1 MTAEEIFK
9 EVLNSPEFQDIFDIP
24 KSILE
29 QETFYTESNYP
40 VIEIV
45 KTIIS
50 GQENHRDKN
59 AIFQNIQKQIMQ
71 L

>member
-1 MTAEEIFK
+1 MTGEEIFK
-9 EVLNSPEFQDIFDIP
+9 EVLKSPEFQDIFEIP
-24 KSILE
+24 KDNLE
-29 QETFYTESNYP
+29 KETFNTKSNYP

-45 KTIIS
+45 KAIIN

-59 AIFQNIQKQIMQ
+59 AVFQNIQKQIMQ

>member
-1 MTAEEIFK
+1 MTTEVIFK
-9 EVLNSPEFQDIFDIP
+9 EVLKSHEFQEIFEIP
-24 KSILE
+24 KYDLE
-29 QETFYTESNYP
+29 QENFNAKSDYP

-45 KTIIS
+45 KAIIS

>member
-9 EVLNSPEFQDIFDIP
+9 EVLHSPEFQNVFEIP
-24 KSILE
+24 KSDLE
-29 QETFYTESNYP
+29 QETFNTKSNYP

>member
-9 EVLNSPEFQDIFDIP
+9 EVLKSPEFQDIFGIP
-24 KSILE
+24 KGDLE
-29 QETFYTESNYP
+29 QESINTKSNYP

-45 KTIIS
+45 KAVIS

-59 AIFQNIQKQIMQ
+59 AVFQNIQKQIMQ

>member
-9 EVLNSPEFQDIFDIP
+9 EVLKSPEMQSVFNISEED
-24 KSILE
+24 LR
-29 QETFYTESNYP
+29 QEDFNTVSEFP
-40 VIEIV
+40 VIEII
-45 KTIIS
+45 KTIIN
-50 GQENHRDKN
+50 GQENHRDKS

>member
-9 EVLNSPEFQDIFDIP
+9 EVLLSPEFQNVFDIP

-29 QETFYTESNYP
+29 HETLNAKSNYP

-45 KTIIS
+45 KTIII

>member
-9 EVLNSPEFQDIFDIP
+9 EVLKSPEFQDIFEIP
-24 KSILE
+24 KDDLE
-29 QETFYTESNYP
+29 QETFNTKSNYP
-40 VIEIV
+40 VIEII
-45 KTIIS
+45 KAIIG

>member
-9 EVLNSPEFQDIFDIP
+9 EVLKSPEFQDAFGIP
-24 KSILE
+24 AGCLE
-29 QETFYTESNYP
+29 QEIFNAKSNYP

-45 KTIIS
+45 KVIII

-59 AIFQNIQKQIMQ
+59 AVFQNIQKQIMQ

>member
-9 EVLNSPEFQDIFDIP
+9 EVLKSPEFQDIFGITESDLEYETFDE
-24 KSILE
+24 KSI
-29 QETFYTESNYP
+29 YP
-40 VIEIV
+40 EIEIV
-45 KTIIS
+45 KAIIS

-59 AIFQNIQKQIMQ
+59 AVFQNIQKQIMQ

>member
-9 EVLNSPEFQDIFDIP
+9 EVLKSPEFQDYFKIP
-24 KSILE
+24 KEDLVHVNFN
-29 QETFYTESNYP
+29 TKSNFP
-40 VIEIV
+40 EIEIV
-45 KTIIS
+45 KAIIS

>member
-9 EVLNSPEFQDIFDIP
+9 EVLKSPEFQDIFGISEGD
-24 KSILE
+24 LE
-29 QETFYTESNYP
+29 QETFNTKSNYP

-45 KTIIS
+45 KSIIS

-59 AIFQNIQKQIMQ
+59 AVFQNIQKQIMQ

>member
-9 EVLNSPEFQDIFDIP
+9 EVLKSPEFQSIFEISKED
-24 KSILE
+24 LE
-29 QETFYTESNYP
+29 QEHFNTKSNYP
-40 VIEIV
+40 IIEIV
-45 KTIIS
+45 KAVIN

-59 AIFQNIQKQIMQ
+59 AIFHNIQKQIMQ

>member
-9 EVLNSPEFQDIFDIP
+9 EVLKSPEFREIFEIP
-24 KSILE
+24 KDCVE
-29 QETFYTESNYP
+29 QESYSTKSNYP

-45 KTIIS
+45 KAVIS

-59 AIFQNIQKQIMQ
+59 AIFQSIQKQIMQ

>member
-9 EVLNSPEFQDIFDIP
+9 EVLLSPEFQNVFEIP
-24 KSILE
+24 ESDLE
-29 QETFYTESNYP
+29 QESFNTKSKYP

>member
-9 EVLNSPEFQDIFDIP
+9 EVLKSPEFQDIFGILESD
-24 KSILE
+24 LE
-29 QETFYTESNYP
+29 QESFNSKSNYP

-45 KTIIS
+45 KAIIS

>member
-9 EVLNSPEFQDIFDIP
+9 EVLKSPEFQDIFEIP
-24 KSILE
+24 KDNLE
-29 QETFYTESNYP
+29 QETFNTKSNYP

-45 KTIIS
+45 KAIIN

-59 AIFQNIQKQIMQ
+59 AVFQNIQKQIMQ

>member
-9 EVLNSPEFQDIFDIP
+9 EVLKSPEFQDIFKIHKRD
-24 KSILE
+24 LE
-29 QETFYTESNYP
+29 QEDFNKKSNYP
-40 VIEIV
+40 VIEII
-45 KTIIS
+45 KTIIN

-59 AIFQNIQKQIMQ
+59 TIFQHILKQIMQ

>member
-9 EVLNSPEFQDIFDIP
+9 EVLKSPEFQDIFGIP
-24 KSILE
+24 KGDLE
-29 QETFYTESNYP
+29 QESINTKSNYP

-45 KTIIS
+45 KAIIN

-59 AIFQNIQKQIMQ
+59 AVFQNIQKQIMQ

>member
-9 EVLNSPEFQDIFDIP
+9 EVLKSPEFQDIFGIS
-24 KSILE
+24 KSDLE
-29 QETFYTESNYP
+29 QVNYNTKSTDP

-45 KTIIS
+45 KAIIS

-59 AIFQNIQKQIMQ
+59 AIFQTIQKQIMQ

>member
-9 EVLNSPEFQDIFDIP
+9 EVMNSPEFQNIFDIP

-29 QETFYTESNYP
+29 QEAFNSKSNYP

>member
-24 KSILE
+24 KSNLE

>member
-9 EVLNSPEFQDIFDIP
+9 EVLLSPEFQNVFEIP
-24 KSILE
+24 KSDLE
-29 QETFYTESNYP
+29 QETFNTKSNYP

>member
-9 EVLNSPEFQDIFDIP
+9 EVLKSPEFQDIFGIQEGD
-24 KSILE
+24 LE
-29 QETFYTESNYP
+29 HETFNTKSNYP

-45 KTIIS
+45 KAIIS

-59 AIFQNIQKQIMQ
+59 AVFQNIQKQIMQ

>member
-9 EVLNSPEFQDIFDIP
+9 EVLKSPEFQEIFEIP
-24 KSILE
+24 KEDLE
-29 QETFYTESNYP
+29 HVNLNTKSNYP

-45 KTIIS
+45 KAIIS

-59 AIFQNIQKQIMQ
+59 AVFQNIQKQIMQ

>member
-1 MTAEEIFK
+1 MKAEEIFK
-9 EVLNSPEFQDIFDIP
+9 EVLKSPEFQEIFDIP
-24 KSILE
+24 KSELE
-29 QETFYTESNYP
+29 RESFNAKSDHR

-45 KTIIS
+45 KAIIS

-59 AIFQNIQKQIMQ
+59 AIFQNIQKQIIQ

>member
-9 EVLNSPEFQDIFDIP
+9 EVLKSPEFQDIFKIHKRD
-24 KSILE
+24 LE
-29 QETFYTESNYP
+29 QEDFNKKSNYP
-40 VIEIV
+40 VIEII
-45 KTIIS
+45 KTIIN

-59 AIFQNIQKQIMQ
+59 TIFQYILKHIMQ

>member
-9 EVLNSPEFQDIFDIP
+9 EVLKSPEFQDIFGIP
-24 KSILE
+24 KSDLE
-29 QETFYTESNYP
+29 QVNFNTKSTDP

-45 KTIIS
+45 KAIIS

>member
-9 EVLNSPEFQDIFDIP
+9 EVLKSPEFQEIFEISKDDLVHVNFNT
-24 KSILE
+24 K
-29 QETFYTESNYP
+29 SNYP
-40 VIEIV
+40 AIEIV
-45 KTIIS
+45 KGIIS

>member
-9 EVLNSPEFQDIFDIP
+9 EVLNSPEFQDVLDIP
-24 KSILE
+24 KSNLE
-29 QETFYTESNYP
+29 QEIFNTKSNYP